1 MGSKGTIPKS
11 DAESVLDVIGQML
24 ETGTFD
30 SSHLP
35 GDPVIRQRLDEIV
48 VTIGKVQNFALCISK
63 GDLECRLDTKGILAG
78 SFKFLHSNLRHLT
91 WQAQQ
96 IAAGDFSQRVDFMG
110 EFSEAFNHMVV
121 ALEAARAEMKQRELE
136 LSTLNAQL
144 SAEVTVRRQAEEHL
158 DQQFRFLQQL
168 TDTIPNPIFYKDA
181 KGVYAGCN
189 TAFEK
194 YIGLPKDQIAG
205 KSVYDISLKELADK
219 YFAKDKEL
227 FDHPGTQIYESRVK
241 YADGSIHDVIF
252 NKATFSDLQGNVQGL
267 VGVIVDIT
275 ERKRIEEALERSYA
289 VLIGVVESP
298 KEVVIFALD
307 RQYRYIAFNKNHH
320 RTMKRIWGVDI
331 ALGNSMLDYIR
342 SPEDRKKAVINFD
355 RALAGESFTV
365 TEVYGDTAHVRLW
378 YEDIYNPI
386 TDENGNVIGLTLF
399 LTDIT
404 ERKLAEEAIRESEQ
418 KFRDIF
424 NNTTDA
430 IHIHGIR
437 DDGTPGRFTDV
448 NDVTCRILGYTK
460 EEMLTKTPLDIA
472 TNYHN
477 PPIEKILEEQRT
489 TGRTRFETEHRAKDG
504 TIIPVEVNTHVVTIQ
519 GAKVMLGVVRDIT
532 ERKQAEEA
540 LQQANK
546 KLNLLSSI
554 TRHDILNQ
562 LQVMKGYLEL
572 SRDVLNDQ
580 ETLSEFLK
588 KEEDAARNIERQIV
602 FTKEYHDLGVK
613 APVWQPVDVCV
624 KKAQESLPIR
634 DIRVVMDCPD
644 MEVFA
649 DPMFEKVFY
658 NLIDN
663 ALRYGGPGMTI
674 IRISSHESE
683 QGSFISIEDDG
694 VGISAED
701 KNRVFERGFGHHT
714 GLGLFLSREI
724 LAITGITI
732 TEAGEP
738 GKGARFEILVP
749 KGGYR
754 LTDTR

>member
-121 ALEAARAEMKQRELE
+121 ALEAVRAEMKQRELE

-181 KGVYAGCN
+181 KGVYTGCN

-194 YIGLPKDQIAG
+194 YIELPKDQIAG
-205 KSVYDISLKELADK
+205 KSVYDISPKELADK

-275 ERKRIEEALERSYA
+275 ERK
-289 VLIGVVESP
+289 
-298 KEVVIFALD
+298 
-307 RQYRYIAFNKNHH
+307 
-320 RTMKRIWGVDI
+320 
-331 ALGNSMLDYIR
+331 
-342 SPEDRKKAVINFD
+342 
-355 RALAGESFTV
+355 
-365 TEVYGDTAHVRLW
+365 
-378 YEDIYNPI
+378 
-386 TDENGNVIGLTLF
+386 
-399 LTDIT
+399 
-404 ERKLAEEAIRESEQ
+404 
-418 KFRDIF
+418 
-424 NNTTDA
+424 
-430 IHIHGIR
+430 
-437 DDGTPGRFTDV
+437 
-448 NDVTCRILGYTK
+448 
-460 EEMLTKTPLDIA
+460 
-472 TNYHN
+472 
-477 PPIEKILEEQRT
+477 
-489 TGRTRFETEHRAKDG
+489 
-504 TIIPVEVNTHVVTIQ
+504 
-519 GAKVMLGVVRDIT
+519 
-532 ERKQAEEA
+532 QAEEA

-572 SRDVLNDQ
+572 SRDVLDDQ
-580 ETLSEFLK
+580 ETLSEFLT

-602 FTKEYHDLGVK
+602 FTKEYQDLGVK

-624 KKAQESLPIR
+624 KKAQESLPMR
-634 DIRVVMDCPD
+634 DIRVVTDCPD
-644 MEVFA
+644 MDVFA
-649 DPMFEKVFY
+649 DPLFEKVFY

-683 QGSFISIEDDG
+683 KGSFISIEDDG
-694 VGISAED
+694 VGISVED
-701 KNRVFERGFGHHT
+701 KNRLFERGFGHHT

-749 KGGYR
+749 KGAYR